1 EGGHSETASC
11 WIRVSQGMAGGAY
24 GMMFIPR
31 VGQEV
36 IVDYLEGDPDQPI
49 ITGRVYNA
57 DHMPPYKL
65 PDEKT
70 KSVIKTHTSKGG
82 GGCNEIRFEDLK
94 DKEQLFLQA
103 QRMMDTRVKAS
114 HMHTI
119 GGSYHLDVGG
129 EKDGELHGEYR
140 QLIYEAKHTHVKGEK
155 RMWVEMDEGRQIDGQ
170 QSIAVGG
177 TRSTKVGADVVDKF
191 EANHKHE
198 VAQTYAAKALNIK
211 LEASIGIEL
220 KCGGS
225 SIVLTPA
232 AIFIMGGPLVNIN
245 TGSGP
250 PVGPVTAMAGAP
262 AKPED
267 PAAADKSEPGKDM
280 RYSGGEELLEA
291 EGLEPVEGYEF
302 EPPAAEEE
310 EKETTF
316 IKIRLLNDE
325 GEPVAGERYRVTC
338 PDGTVKEGTLDANG
352 MAEVTGIEPGE
363 CDVTFPD
370 LDESAWHS
378 ID

>member
-1 EGGHSETASC
+1 REGGHSETASC

-24 GMMFIPR
+24 GIMFIPR

-36 IVDYLEGDPDQPI
+36 IVDFLEGDPDQPI

-129 EKDGELHGEYR
+129 EEDGELHGEYR
-140 QLIYEAKHTHVKGEK
+140 QLIYEAKQTHVKGEK
-155 RMWVEMDEGRQIDGQ
+155 RAWIELDDGLQIDGNE
-170 QSIAVGG
+170 SVAVGG
-177 TRSTKVGADVVDKF
+177 TMSVDVGKDVVHKYG
-191 EANHKHE
+191 AAHKHE
-198 VAQTYAAKALNIK
+198 VTMVQALKALGVKI
-211 LEASIGIEL
+211 EGSTGIEL

-232 AIFIMGGPLVNIN
+232 AIFITGGPLVNIN
-245 TGSGP
+245 EGSGP
-250 PVGPVTAMAGAP
+250 PVTAPTAKATSP

-267 PAAADKSEPGKDM
+267 PAQADSSKPGKDT
-280 RYSGGEELLEA
+280 RYDGAEEMAEA
-291 EGLEPVEGYEF
+291 EPLEEVPGQEF
-302 EPPAAEEE
+302 EPAEEE
-310 EKETTF
+310 EVVTSWIE
-316 IKIRLLNDE
+316 IELVDE
-325 GEPVAGERYRVTC
+325 ADRPVAGEYFEILA
-338 PDGTVKEGTLDANG
+338 PDGKTLYKGSLDANG
-352 MAEVTGIEPGE
+352 QAHRTVRGQGE
-363 CDVTFPD
+363 CQISFPN
-370 LDESAWHS
+370 LDMEAWER
-378 ID
+378 I